1 MIVLRALKN
10 LEFLRHLPAERILG
24 EHALDRLDD
33 GFVGIL
39 LEEQRILLLLEPA
52 HIPRVIGIKLF
63 LRLVA
68 RELHLVGIDDDHEIA
83 YVGVG
88 RVLGLSLALEH
99 RRDLAREPAERNVG
113 SVDDVPITLVFLVAE
128 LIIGGLGIYGFC
140 H

>member
-1 MIVLRALKN
+1 MVVLRALKN
-10 LEFLRHLPAERILG
+10 LEFLRHLSAERILG
-24 EHALDRLDD
+24 KHALDCLDD

-39 LEEQRILLLLEPA
+39 FEEQRILLLFEPA
-52 HIPRVIGIKLF
+52 HIPGVIGIELF

-68 RELHLVGIDDDHEIA
+68 GKLNLVGVYDYDEIA

-128 LIIGGLGIYGFC
+128 LIIGCAGIYGFC